1 MLTIKRDMNKKLVS
15 CWNLNNLPPSPCL
28 FTLIWG
34 LWYLWYSHVISPYWD
49 VFLTFCW
56 VTLHHCHYLNHFVI
70 YLQNVWCF
78 DSVHKVCCY
87 IVITPTKLGVEA
99 ERRW

>member
-49 VFLTFCW
+49 VFL
-56 VTLHHCHYLNHFVI
+56 
-70 YLQNVWCF
+70 
-78 DSVHKVCCY
+78 
-87 IVITPTKLGVEA
+87 
-99 ERRW
+99 